1 MTESTPYVASS
12 DTEQVVRADDRIDQL
27 MSALNDKKSRRI
39 LSETT
44 QEALSAGEISDR
56 CDIPLSTAYRK
67 LEHLVDAG
75 ILIER
80 VRLSSH
86 PDYTREYLLDVTALT
101 VDIGGESG
109 VSLVVS
115 RRSPSA
121 ELSDQST
128 QSMSAD

>member
-67 LEHLVDAG
+67 LEQLVDAG

>member
-27 MSALNDKKSRRI
+27 MSALNDEKSRRI

-67 LEHLVDAG
+67 LEQLVDAG

>member
-12 DTEQVVRADDRIDQL
+12 NTEQVVCADDRIDQL

-56 CDIPLSTAYRK
+56 CDIPLSTVYRK
-67 LEHLVDAG
+67 LEQLVDAG
-75 ILIER
+75 MLVER
-80 VRLSSH
+80 VRLSSY

-101 VDIGGESG
+101 VDIGDESG

-115 RRSPSA
+115 RRSPSS
-121 ELSDQST
+121 ELSDQLT
-128 QSMSAD
+128 QSISAD

>member
-1 MTESTPYVASS
+1 
-12 DTEQVVRADDRIDQL
+12 

-56 CDIPLSTAYRK
+56 CDIPLSTVYRK
-67 LEHLVDAG
+67 LEQLVDAG
-75 ILIER
+75 MLVER
-80 VRLSSH
+80 VRLSSY

-101 VDIGGESG
+101 VDIGDESG

-115 RRSPSA
+115 RRSPSS
-121 ELSDQST
+121 ELSDQLT
-128 QSMSAD
+128 QSISAD

>member
-12 DTEQVVRADDRIDQL
+12 NTEQVVCADDRIDQL

-56 CDIPLSTAYRK
+56 CDIPLSTVYRK
-67 LEHLVDAG
+67 LEQLVDAG
-75 ILIER
+75 MLVER

-101 VDIGGESG
+101 VDIGDESG

-115 RRSPSA
+115 RRSPSS
-121 ELSDQST
+121 ELSDQLT
-128 QSMSAD
+128 QSISAD